1 MSPHNPAMAG
11 PYVPLRVFSCFT
23 MLEGAIEPKAIAKQ
37 AAKLGFPAVALA
49 DRNGLYAA
57 MPFGDAC
64 FGEGVQPIVG
74 AMLAVSRPGDIGPQG
89 SLDWLALLA
98 QDEAG
103 YANLCRLVSNAHL
116 DRPIEEDPHV
126 PFDALEGA
134 TDGLIAL
141 TAGGEGAL
149 ARLFADGQA
158 DKAGIYAGRLKALF
172 PDRLYVELSR
182 RGDAV
187 EEAAEAALVDLAY
200 ALDLPLV
207 ATNPAQYAEPDFHA
221 AHDAMLCIAGS
232 TYIEHGDRRTSSPD
246 AWMKP
251 PKVMEELF
259 ADLPEAI
266 ENTAVIAQRCAVAA
280 PKRDPILPRLSD
292 DEDETLR
299 REAKAGLEV
308 RLAHIKSAD
317 RENIYR
323 DRLDFEIDVITR
335 MGFAG
340 YFLIVADFIKWA
352 KANDIP
358 VGPGRGSGA
367 GSVVAWAL
375 TITDLDPI
383 ELGLLFER
391 FLNPERVSMP
401 DFDIDFCETHR
412 DKVISYVQE
421 KYGRDRVAQIITF
434 GRLKARAVLKD
445 TGRVLQMSYGQVD
458 RLAKLVPNH
467 PTDPWT
473 LSRSINGVV
482 ELKKEYDG
490 DPDVR
495 RLLDLAM
502 KLEGLPRHSSTH
514 AAGVVIGDRPLSEL
528 VPLYRDPR
536 SDMPVTQFDMK
547 YVEGAGLVKFDF
559 LGLKTLSV
567 LKEGQR
573 LLRQRGI
580 EVDFTALTWDDP
592 AVYEL
597 LQRGDTVGV
606 FQLESEGMRRTLAAV
621 RPTSFGDIIALV
633 SLYRPGPM
641 DNIPLF
647 GDRKNGRAPI
657 AYPHPMLEDV
667 LKETYGIFVYQEQ
680 VMEAARVLAG
690 YSLGEAD
697 LLRRAMGKKI
707 KSEMDAQRARFIEG
721 AARNDIGPAKAN
733 ELFDLID
740 KFAGYG
746 FNKSHA
752 AAYALVAYHTAWLKT
767 HHPAEFFAA
776 SMSYDMAQTDKL
788 SLFVEDI
795 RRSGVECLP
804 PDVNASRADFNVEEG
819 PNGLGVRYALGALK
833 GVGEKAMEALVVE
846 REANGPYASLDDFA
860 ERIDPK
866 LLNRRQLESLA
877 AAGGF
882 DRLNPDRPA
891 VHAAAETILAHAS
904 SAHDQRTSG
913 QGGLFGGPATS
924 GVAPIRLPQ
933 GARWSLAERMTAER
947 DAFGFYFSAHPVDAQ
962 RHLLAAHKVR
972 SFGELASLPSFGE
985 GGRSSAMMAG
995 LVEEAR
1001 WRTSAKGRR
1010 YLMATISDASGQYI
1024 ATSFDDEPISDLE
1037 SAAKSGVCGLMTV
1050 ELDRR
1055 QGEDAPRVTVKRFQ
1069 PLDQLARK
1077 TRLQILLHVQDADSI
1092 RLVAREL
1099 DSARGGNG
1107 GIRVI
1112 MPISGGREATLSLG
1126 RDFVLDA
1133 DLAARLTRILGEGAV
1148 ELTAQE
1154 PPRLALVG

>member
-1 MSPHNPAMAG
+1 
-11 PYVPLRVFSCFT
+11 

-37 AAKLGFPAVALA
+37 AKKLGFPAVALA

-64 FGEGVQPIVG
+64 FSEGVQPIVG
-74 AMLAVSRPGDIGPQG
+74 AMLAVARPADIGPSGQI
-89 SLDWLALLA
+89 DWLVLLA
-98 QDEAG
+98 QDETG
-103 YANLCRLVSNAHL
+103 YDNLCRLVSAAHL
-116 DRPIEEDPHV
+116 DRPIQEEPHV
-126 PFDALEGA
+126 SLDALADAAG
-134 TDGLIAL
+134 GLICL
-141 TAGGEGAL
+141 TAGAEGAI
-149 ARLFADGQA
+149 ARLFADGQS
-158 DKAGIYAGRLKALF
+158 DKAGAYAGRLKALF
-172 PDRLYVELSR
+172 GDRLYVELSR
-182 RGDAV
+182 RDNAI
-187 EEAAEAALVDLAY
+187 EEAAEAQLIDLAY

-207 ATNPAQYAEPDFHA
+207 ATNPAQYAEPQFHA
-221 AHDAMLCIAGS
+221 AHDVMLCIAGS
-232 TYIEHGDRRTSSPD
+232 TYVENNERNSSSPQ
-246 AWMKP
+246 AWLKSGPM
-251 PKVMEELF
+251 MEELF

-266 ENTAVIAQRCAVAA
+266 ANSAVIAQRCAVAA
-280 PKRDPILPRLSD
+280 PKRRPILPRLSD

-299 REAKAGLEV
+299 REAHAGLER
-308 RLAHIKSAD
+308 RLEGRSDEDKAAY
-317 RENIYR
+317 RE
-323 DRLDFEIDVITR
+323 RLDFEIDVITR

-340 YFLIVADFIKWA
+340 YFLIVADFIQWA
-352 KANDIP
+352 KSNDIP

-367 GSVVAWAL
+367 GSAVAWSL

-383 ELGLLFER
+383 ELNLLFER

-412 DKVISYVQE
+412 DKVISYVQG

-473 LSRSINGVV
+473 LERSLNGIA
-482 ELKKEYDG
+482 ELEKEYRSDA
-490 DPDVR
+490 DVK
-495 RLLDLAM
+495 RLFDLAM

-514 AAGVVIGDRPLSEL
+514 AAGVVIGDRPLHEL

-573 LLRQRGI
+573 LLAERGI
-580 EVDFTALTWDDP
+580 EVDFASLPWDDP

-621 RPTSFGDIIALV
+621 RPTNFGDIIALV

-647 GDRKNGRAPI
+647 GDRKNGRQAI
-657 AYPHPMLEDV
+657 AYPHPMLEEV

-680 VMEAARVLAG
+680 VMQAAQVLAG

-707 KSEMDAQRARFIEG
+707 QSEMDAQRSHFIEG
-721 AARNDIGPAKAN
+721 AAKNNIDRAKAN

-752 AAYALVAYHTAWLKT
+752 AAYALVAYHTAWLKA

-776 SMSYDMAQTDKL
+776 SMSFDIHQTDKL
-788 SLFVEDI
+788 ALFVEDI
-795 RRSGVECLP
+795 RRSGIECLP
-804 PDVNASRADFNVEEG
+804 PDLNASEAAFSVEEG
-819 PNGLGVRYALGALK
+819 KVRYALGALK
-833 GVGEKAMEALVVE
+833 GVGEKAMEALVAE
-846 REANGPYASLDDFA
+846 RDASGPFKSLDDFA

-866 LLNRRQLESLA
+866 LLNRRQIESLA
-877 AAGGF
+877 AAGAF
-882 DRLNPDRPA
+882 DGLNPDRPS

-913 QGGLFGGPATS
+913 QGGLFGGAAQS
-924 GVAPIRLPQ
+924 GVPPIRLPRD
-933 GARWSLAERMTAER
+933 ARWTLAEKMAAER

-972 SFGELASLPSFGE
+972 NFAELSAPAEGE
-985 GGRSSAMMAG
+985 RSSAMMAG
-995 LVEEAR
+995 LIEGVR
-1001 WRTSAKGRR
+1001 WRTSARGRR
-1010 YLMATISDASGQYI
+1010 YMMATISDSSGQYE
-1024 ATSFDDEPISDLE
+1024 ATVFDDEPSSELE
-1037 SAAKSGVCGLMTV
+1037 AAAKAGACGLMTV

-1055 QGEDAPRVTVKRFQ
+1055 PGEDTPRVTIKRFQ
-1069 PLDQLARK
+1069 PLDSLAKR
-1077 TRLQILLHVQDADSI
+1077 TRLRLHLTI
-1092 RLVAREL
+1092 RDEALIPLVARDL
-1099 DSARGGNG
+1099 ATAKGGNG
-1107 GIRVI
+1107 SVRATLPLVD
-1112 MPISGGREATLSLG
+1112 GREATLLLG
-1126 RDFVLDA
+1126 RDFLLDA
-1133 DLAARLTRILGEGAV
+1133 DLAARLQRILGEDAVDLSAV
-1148 ELTAQE
+1148 E
-1154 PPRLALVG
+1154 PPKLALVG